1 MVGFFDTAI
10 IVRGLPVKL
19 DDFLASDVTGV
30 LDLDVHGDD
39 LLLTSENSVLGWIN
53 INDFLA
59 EGGVA
64 KTITEWVDD
73 AFFAVI
79 PFIGFRL
86 AF

>member
-1 MVGFFDTAI
+1 MVSFFDSAI
-10 IVRGLPVKL
+10 IVRSFPVKL
-19 DDFLASDVTGV
+19 DDFLASDETGIG
-30 LDLDVHGDD
+30 DLDIQGNG
-39 LLLTSENSVLGWIN
+39 LLLAGKNGVLGWIEV
-53 INDFLA
+53 NDFLA

-64 KTITEWVDD
+64 KTITEWVDN